1 MLLGLVSQLVVSYS
15 ACSGLYP
22 NACWELCEVW
32 LEGCWLEDVMGWY
45 LMGRVDVVGRLLG
58 GGLRRIED
66 PV

>member
-1 MLLGLVSQLVVSYS
+1 MV
-15 ACSGLYP
+15 CP